1 MNQPLD
7 VNIIVVAKV
16 ITSRILLLSISATNH
31 FLTVF
36 LNFFVYQK
44 YHDNFV
50 IVVFHEFNYYVF
62 LYVHTNI
69 IVMYIM
75 LLSIRAVFKEKTKQ

>member
-36 LNFFVYQK
+36 LIFFVYQK

-50 IVVFHEFNYYVF
+50 IVFSHEFNYYVF
-62 LYVHTNI
+62 YMFTQI
-69 IVMYIM
+69 
-75 LLSIRAVFKEKTKQ
+75 LLLCTLCC

>member
-36 LNFFVYQK
+36 LIFLFIKNIMIILLLYFLMNLIIMFSICSHK
-44 YHDNFV
+44 Y
-50 IVVFHEFNYYVF
+50 YC
-62 LYVHTNI
+62 YVHY
-69 IVMYIM
+69 V
-75 LLSIRAVFKEKTKQ
+75 VKH